1 MPGPLTRF
9 MTSTMFRIFKNRRF
23 QNANVVMLTTVGA
36 KSGVDR
42 QTVVVYFP
50 EPDGSM
56 LVVASAGGS
65 VIHPAWFFNIAKNPD
80 KVWARIG
87 DRTFKVTP
95 ETLSGEG
102 RAVAWRRITTQS
114 PVFAGYETKTDRE
127 IPVVRLTPV

>member
-1 MPGPLTRF
+1 
-9 MTSTMFRIFKNRRF
+9 MFRIFKNRRF

-95 ETLSGEG
+95 ETLSGEA